1 MKLPKSVSKLLENKY
16 VLYVVFFLA
25 LTNLLGYLAMG
36 NYKAIALF
44 VLVGYLVYMFNKN
57 MIVVLGSSLILTS
70 IFAYGNIRIE
80 GNTTMKDSGVD
91 KKTAD
96 KPVVSKADNKVKIVK
111 ETGAAVTSE
120 KPAATDSKE
129 KTPKPNEH
137 FTTVY
142 NKKNNRVDYA
152 ATVEDAYGD
161 LNEILGGDGIKNL
174 TEDTQKLMKQQLQ
187 LAEAMKSMTPLLD
200 QAKQLMNGFDMKN
213 FGNIAEMAKQFK
225 ASN

>member
-1 MKLPKSVSKLLENKY
+1 
-16 VLYVVFFLA
+16 VFFLA